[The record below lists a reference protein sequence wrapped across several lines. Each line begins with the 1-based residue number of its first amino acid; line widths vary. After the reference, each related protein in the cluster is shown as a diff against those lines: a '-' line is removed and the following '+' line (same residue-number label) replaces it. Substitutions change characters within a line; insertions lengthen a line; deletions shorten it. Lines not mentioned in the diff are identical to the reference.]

1 MTSCLNTSAM
11 SASTLKYTLNAI
23 NDISYQGFNYEI
35 PESVMDQIRYLSGQ
49 VGFTGSLR
57 SPMFKKRELFEI
69 GEPVVRH
76 NNLDNGR
83 NNRRKKGNKNNEVS
97 EEDWESLRTFQATK
111 FAEKVG
117 IDIHIDTIRSNLNKL
132 TDKLFDKIKNEICET
147 MNKILDETCSDEDM
161 LKVGSIIFEICSTT
175 KFYSKLYAQ
184 LYNDLITKYTFLKS
198 SFDESYKSFKS
209 LFDNIEYI
217 EPEVNYDKYCDINK
231 INLKRRS
238 FSQFLVSLA
247 QIGFLDK
254 SEIIKLNVH
263 LLNMILDLINK
274 DGMKNIVDEITE
286 NIAILYNKEIIDAF
300 EEDDL
305 LDDDEYTIDNDNIIE
320 VVSRLS
326 VMKAKDFK
334 SLTNKSVFKFQDLS
348 EQ

>member
-1 MTSCLNTSAM
+1 M

-23 NDISYQGFNYEI
+23 NDISYQSFNYEI

-57 SPMFKKRELFEI
+57 SPIFKKRELFEI
-69 GEPVVRH
+69 GEPTIRH
-76 NNLDNGR
+76 NNLDSGR
-83 NNRRKKGNKNNEVS
+83 NNRRKKGNKHNEVN
-97 EEDWESLRTFQATK
+97 EEDWESLRTFQSTK
-111 FAEKVG
+111 FVEKVG
-117 IDIHIDTIRSNLNKL
+117 IAIHIDTIRSNLNKL
-132 TDKLFDKIKNEICET
+132 TDKLFDKIKNQICET
-147 MNKILDETCSDEDM
+147 MNIILVEGCSDEDM
-161 LKVGSIIFEICSTT
+161 LKIGSIIFEICSTT

-184 LYNDLITKYTFLKS
+184 LYNDLITNYTFLKS

-231 INLKRRS
+231 VNLKRRA

-254 SEIIKLNVH
+254 AEIIKLNVH
-263 LLNMILDLINK
+263 LLNMILDFINK

-286 NIAILYNKEIIDAF
+286 NLAILYNKEIIDSF

-305 LDDDEYTIDNDNIIE
+305 LDDDDYTIDNDNITE

-326 VMKAKDFK
+326 IMKTKDFK
-334 SLTNKSVFKFQDLS
+334 SLTNKTVFKFQDLS